1 MEKESEY
8 YCTWALFVLKGEDMS
23 DSKNLG
29 QVHLYKY
36 NTKEQ
41 KIIEQVGDIIVTEKT
56 YYSPLYGCI
65 IPYSRRAEIEIK
77 NDVGKVKKVLVVS
90 SEEGIVFN
98 NMVWLHEPNNQRA
111 AKILMDHEKEIIREL
126 SLKISMHEEARDYLY
141 RIYGRND
148 VWKV

>member
-1 MEKESEY
+1 
-8 YCTWALFVLKGEDMS
+8 MS

-41 KIIEQVGDIIVTEKT
+41 KIVEQVGDIIVTEKT

-77 NDVGKVKKVLVVS
+77 NDAGKVKKVLVVS

-126 SLKISMHEEARDYLY
+126 SLKIRENLQTRLEWQRNVRSISE
-141 RIYGRND
+141 RISCRYSLQ
-148 VWKV
+148 

>member
-1 MEKESEY
+1 
-8 YCTWALFVLKGEDMS
+8 MS

-41 KIIEQVGDIIVTEKT
+41 NIVEQVGDIIVTEKT

-77 NDVGKVKKVLVVS
+77 NDAGKVKKVLVVS

-126 SLKISMHEEARDYLY
+126 SLKISMHEYARDRLY
-141 RIYGRND
+141 EIYGRND
-148 VWKV
+148 AWKV